1 MFMGTFTK
9 KIDAKGRV
17 CVPSDFRAV
26 LAAEGFEGIKCF
38 CSFASPCLEAAGPAY
53 FENMQ
58 RMIDDLDP
66 YDEMRE
72 HFELSIFGS
81 SRRFFFDRDG
91 RITLDADFMKFADI
105 GDAVT
110 FVGRGNKFEMWSPTQ
125 LEEKLERARRLAYEN
140 RGMLTNRRSREDR
153 ERRDR

>member
-17 CVPSDFRAV
+17 IVPSDFRAV
-26 LAAEGFEGIKCF
+26 LAAESFEGIKCF

-53 FENMQ
+53 FENMA

-72 HFELSIFGS
+72 YFELAIFGS

-91 RITLDADFMKFADI
+91 RITLDADFKKFADI
-105 GDAVT
+105 GDDLT
-110 FVGRGNKFEMWSPTQ
+110 FVGRGNKFEIWSPERF
-125 LEEKLERARRLAYEN
+125 EEKAQIARRMAFEN
-140 RGMLTNRRSREDR
+140 RGKLTKHGAQDSGGV
-153 ERRDR
+153 RD